1 MLIQKS
7 FQDLYKHPIV
17 FIPDLVM
24 AIIDF
29 LLITLVY
36 KYTGFNDVIADLS
49 GDMGSQADLIIN
61 FISTNTFQVVLSVAL
76 FIGLTFIIG
85 VGVMIIRFN
94 LIKQIVNNKKP
105 CLLEAWKIR
114 NQFFYRVVALR
125 ILVYLISLVALVA
138 VILTSTFV
146 YLIINP
152 FSPVF
157 ATYFSLMVAIVVS
170 ITLLLLLKWFLLFR
184 YPLMFLTKR
193 TNPFIVLRNCVRYFK
208 KNPAL
213 VIFTWVIV
221 FAVSV
226 LFALISLGLNT
237 VVPIGLDLI
246 TITIIATTL
255 YFIWIAFINIFGL
268 IPDLWQS
275 LYLFYTYKEKPLK
288 KP

>member
-1 MLIQKS
+1 
-7 FQDLYKHPIV
+7 
-17 FIPDLVM
+17 
-24 AIIDF
+24 
-29 LLITLVY
+29 
-36 KYTGFNDVIADLS
+36 
-49 GDMGSQADLIIN
+49 
-61 FISTNTFQVVLSVAL
+61 
-76 FIGLTFIIG
+76 
-85 VGVMIIRFN
+85 
-94 LIKQIVNNKKP
+94 
-105 CLLEAWKIR
+105 
-114 NQFFYRVVALR
+114 
-125 ILVYLISLVALVA
+125 
-138 VILTSTFV
+138 
-146 YLIINP
+146 
-152 FSPVF
+152 
-157 ATYFSLMVAIVVS
+157 
-170 ITLLLLLKWFLLFR
+170 
-184 YPLMFLTKR
+184 
-193 TNPFIVLRNCVRYFK
+193 LRNCVRYFK

>member
-17 FIPDLVM
+17 FVPDLVM
-24 AIIDF
+24 ALIDYF
-29 LLITLVY
+29 LLTVLYSYV
-36 KYTGFNDVIADLS
+36 GFNEIVSELPSDL
-49 GDMGSQADLIIN
+49 GSQADMITS
-61 FISTNTFQVVLSVAL
+61 FISANTLQVIISVSM
-76 FIGLTFIIG
+76 FVILTFLIG

-94 LIKQIVNNKKP
+94 LIKQIVNGKKP
-105 CLLEAWKIR
+105 SIWEAWKIR
-114 NQFFYRVVALR
+114 NKFYYRVVILR
-125 ILVYLISLVALVA
+125 ALVYLISIVALIA
-138 VILTSTFV
+138 VILTSSLV
-146 YLIINP
+146 YLLINP
-152 FSPVF
+152 FSTLF
-157 ATYFSLMVAIVVS
+157 ATYFSLMVAIIVS

-193 TNPFIVLRNCVRYFK
+193 TNPLIVLRNCVRYFK

-213 VIFTWVIV
+213 VIFTWLIV

-226 LFALISLGLNT
+226 LFTLVIFGFNMVIPSL
-237 VVPIGLDLI
+237 LDLVSFATLA
-246 TITIIATTL
+246 TILYIIYSVFTTT
-255 YFIWIAFINIFGL
+255 FGL